1 MISLYESVLTTD
13 DLFLHMLRDA
23 THRHRHDIQGEGEA
37 DWPVLSQVLL
47 FALLEDWN
55 DIGFPPLLRH
65 FGCSP

>member
-13 DLFLHMLRDA
+13 DLFLHMFRDA
-23 THRHRHDIQGEGEA
+23 THRHRHDIQGEGET

-47 FALLEDWN
+47 FALLEDWS
-55 DIGFPPLLRH
+55 DIGFPSLLRH